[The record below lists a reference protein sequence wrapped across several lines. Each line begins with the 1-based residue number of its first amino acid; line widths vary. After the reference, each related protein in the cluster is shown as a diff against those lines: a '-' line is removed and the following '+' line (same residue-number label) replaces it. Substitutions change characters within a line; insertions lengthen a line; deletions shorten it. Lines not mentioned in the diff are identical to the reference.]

1 MNKII
6 TRPHEIDK
14 NVRVLYAGNHYIS
27 LPEIDVEKASIKNL
41 NIVSLSNKG
50 LVELSGEEALFKPVF
65 YKKGEKLEIVKSE
78 VSEELYYIPNIKLY
92 FSNGDFV
99 IIKIYADIKEKGFVY
114 EFESSEEIEVYLEVN
129 LDKLF
134 FLRFNSHEI
143 EFKKE
148 FKIDKWLKN
157 PALNIYSYNIAF
169 SLAFGG
175 EKDFDYEEKNE
186 KIILKSKTNGTN
198 CFYISV
204 NSDMDGASTTL
215 IHLKRKG
222 FKNIYKEFYNWLK
235 SKYIKYSQDK
245 DLESLLNK
253 NLFFNYFFSIGK
265 DMESDNYIA
274 LTSRSPRYYVSG
286 AFWERDSF
294 LWSFPAIKIIDK
306 SFHDYIAREM
316 ILRHSKNAGDHAHYI
331 DGTVLYPGFELDEA
345 ASYFILLEN
354 MDVDLDDIE
363 LVKALEVVYSRIEE
377 EYDSRIGLY
386 KTFLLPS
393 DDPSEYPFV
402 TIDNVILWRGFINL
416 KNLYLKLNWY
426 KKADMLQKKIDG
438 IYNGIYKYLV
448 TEVEGKRIFAWS
460 TDGEGNYKLYNDPP
474 GNLGL
479 MYYYDFVDYQNEVF
493 RNTIDYYY
501 SRKYKY
507 YFEDAKIKELACDHH
522 PNTPS
527 GLGLCGSLLNPL
539 MRKEALKWLKMANMD
554 YGLLAESFDKD
565 TGEAKTG
572 VGFATGSGYLAMAL
586 YRILFEE

>member
-14 NVRVLYAGNHYIS
+14 NIRVLYAGNHYIS

>member
-1 MNKII
+1 VNKII

-99 IIKIYADIKEKGFVY
+99 IIKIYADIKEKGFIY

-235 SKYIKYSQDK
+235 NKYIKYSQDK

-294 LWSFPAIKIIDK
+294 LWSFPAVKIIDK

-316 ILRHSKNAGDHAHYI
+316 ILRHSKNAGAHAHYI

-493 RNTIDYYY
+493 KNTIDYYY

-539 MRKEALKWLKMANMD
+539 MREEALKWLKMANMD

>member
-65 YKKGEKLEIVKSE
+65 YKKGEKLEIAKSE